1 MYKIEIK
8 GCLIISLILFFIIF
22 ALLKL
27 WYLVVLVVLVF
38 IFRDYINTVKIN
50 IKEKEREKE
59 INYEPEMGEVYKIC
73 PYCGQKVKHSQMKCP
88 NCNNDLE

>member
-59 INYEPEMGEVYKIC
+59 INFEPEMGEVYKIC
-73 PYCGQKVKHSQMKCP
+73 PYCGQKVKHSQTKCP